1 MTDIVR
7 RLGEHAR
14 ALGDTEA
21 IRVLPYR
28 REGEP
33 DCLSYAGLDAAAR
46 RIGAG
51 LQVRLAPGARVLLC
65 YPTGTGFARAFFGCL
80 YAGMVP
86 VPVPVPVNRGPGH
99 LDRLSGTFRACGAS
113 LILTDEDYVAPLR
126 ALGISAEAVQPGDAA
141 GWHPV
146 TPRPDDL
153 AFLQFTSGSTSE
165 PRGVQVTHGAL
176 AANIELMRGHFALP
190 AGVRIGGWLPLYHD
204 MGLVGTLLVP
214 LWCGGRTALLPETAF
229 LLRPYRW
236 LEMIDQENVL
246 MSPAPNFAYDLCVRR
261 IPPDRVPGLDLS
273 RWKLALNGAEP
284 VRAATLAAFA
294 ARFAPAGFRP
304 EAFGAGYGMAEA
316 TLFVTGTPLA
326 QEPTVT
332 RVSAAGL
339 ERGEFVPHPA
349 GTPLV
354 ACGPLHGELTVT
366 VTDPDTGQELAGG
379 RIGEIRLAGPSVT
392 AGYWGRPGDP
402 AFAGGGLRTGDLGTV
417 HGGQLYLTGRLKEL
431 IIIGGRNFYPQ
442 DLEAALAG
450 LHPAFGT
457 GLAAAFSVPAGDAER
472 LVVVQEVTSAGP
484 GLEVLAKEARA
495 GLAGRCGVTVA
506 GICLVRRG
514 AIRRSTSGKIRRVH
528 MREQFLRGA
537 LTVLHEDLDPAL
549 RRAYRPC

>member
-1 MTDIVR
+1 MTSITG

-21 IRVLPYR
+21 IRVLRYR

-33 DCLSYAGLDAAAR
+33 DTLTYAGLDAAAR

-51 LQVRLAPGARVLLC
+51 LAARLAPGARVLLC
-65 YPTGTGFARAFFGCL
+65 YPAGTGFARAFFGCL

-99 LDRLSGTFRACGAS
+99 RARLTGTFRACGAA
-113 LILTDEDYVAPLR
+113 LILTENDCVPSLR
-126 ALGISAEAVQPGDAA
+126 ALGLDAEAVKPGDAA
-141 GWHPV
+141 GWQPV
-146 TPRPDDL
+146 TPHPGDL

-190 AGVRIGGWLPLYHD
+190 DGVRIGGWLPLYHD
-204 MGLVGTLLVP
+204 MGLVGTLLTP
-214 LWCGGRTALLPETAF
+214 LWCGGHTTLLPETAF
-229 LLRPYRW
+229 LLSPYRW

-261 IPPDRVPGLDLS
+261 IPPDRVRGLDLS

-284 VRAATLAAFA
+284 VRAATLEAFA

-316 TLFVTGTPLA
+316 TLFVTGTPLGR
-326 QEPTVT
+326 EPTVT
-332 RVSAAGL
+332 RVSPAGL
-339 ERGEFVPHPA
+339 ERGEFVPDPA
-349 GTPLV
+349 GIPLV
-354 ACGPLHGELTVT
+354 ACGPLHGKVAVT
-366 VTDPDTGQELAGG
+366 VTDPESGQPVADG
-379 RIGEIRLAGPSVT
+379 RIGEVRLAGPSVS

-402 AFAGGGLRTGDLGTV
+402 AFAAGALRTGDLGTV
-417 HGGQLYLTGRLKEL
+417 HDGQLYLTGRLKEL
-431 IIIGGRNFYPQ
+431 IIIHGRNFYPQ
-442 DLEAALAG
+442 DLEEALSG

-484 GLEVLAKEARA
+484 GLGVLAREARA
-495 GLAGRCGVTVA
+495 GLAGRCGVPVA

-528 MREQFLRGA
+528 MRELFLRGELA
-537 LTVLHEDLDPAL
+537 VLHEDLDPAL
-549 RRAYRPC
+549 RRACRPC